1 MTTGAWAAA
10 VTAMKMAGENG
21 VEVMA
26 RVTVMTETAMERGEG
41 KGGGEQRDDG
51 GGDDGQGQCDG
62 ESDGGGNG
70 DGHDRNEANE
80 PGDGKSTPGADAGA
94 ILQATRG
101 CGDGGDTMA

>member
-10 VTAMKMAGENG
+10 VTAMKRAGENG
-21 VEVMA
+21 VQVTA
-26 RVTVMTETAMERGEG
+26 RATVMTETAMEGRAKVVVNKEMMA
-41 KGGGEQRDDG
+41 